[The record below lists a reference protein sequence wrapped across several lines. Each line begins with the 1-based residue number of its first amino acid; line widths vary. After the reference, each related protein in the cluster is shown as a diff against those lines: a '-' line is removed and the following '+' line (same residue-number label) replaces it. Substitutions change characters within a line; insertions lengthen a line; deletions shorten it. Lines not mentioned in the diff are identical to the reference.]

1 MADTVG
7 NLDFEYSLR
16 ENLIRRVSVISSDSE
31 EVDLNEF
38 TELALAHLE
47 EVSTSDSLASLPPL
61 SIFCNQVYHRLFG
74 SSSQEDRFSGGNL
87 VAIGA
92 LLGAFLNK
100 KTEGFRD
107 ESRQITDDDITIISK
122 TISDSLEIKRGQIAE
137 RYRAMEAEAF
147 YPLYQML
154 EARQE
159 TSEGINEDLSTDEG

>member
-16 ENLIRRVSVISSDSE
+16 ENLARKVSVVSPDGE
-31 EVDLNEF
+31 EVDLGPF
-38 TELALAHLE
+38 TELISAHLE
-47 EVSTSDSLASLPPL
+47 EVSLSDSLASLPML
-61 SIFCNQVYHRLFG
+61 SIFCNQVYHKMFG

-87 VAIGA
+87 IAIGV
-92 LLGAFLNK
+92 LLGAFLEK
-100 KTEGFRD
+100 KAGGFSD
-107 ESRQITDDDITIISK
+107 EARQITDDDITIISK
-122 TISDSLEIKRGQIAE
+122 SISDSLEIKRGQIAE

-159 TSEGINEDLSTDEG
+159 ANKETDEDLNTDEG